1 MKKVLLSILCT
12 LMLEA
17 YAIEEMLPF
26 AVRLD
31 NDNNPVEGSS
41 TNLLA
46 HLENHTD
53 DVNVLAEESSIN
65 FMDVLV
71 GFFDWE
77 WPTFPTNIFDGWT
90 PVSFSLCPSIAIPWG
105 AVDVRG
111 VQIGLGTQSGD
122 VIGLQIGL
130 LNWADDILGIQ
141 TGIYNSSYVAGGGIV
156 GICNVANSATGILVG
171 GICSVHELF
180 GCQVGVVNCA
190 SSLTGCQIGLS
201 NTADSVVGCQVGVIN
216 HAYRLSGLQIGVIN
230 VAENSCSPVLPV
242 VNGNF

>member
-1 MKKVLLSILCT
+1 MKRVLLSILCT

-17 YAIEEMLPF
+17 YAIEYEETLPL

-41 TNLLA
+41 TSLLA
-46 HLENHTD
+46 HLENHTE
-53 DVNVLAEESSIN
+53 DVNVLAEKSSIN

-90 PVSFSLCPSIAIPWG
+90 PVSFSLCPSMAIPWG

-122 VIGLQIGL
+122 VIGLQFGL
-130 LNWADDILGIQ
+130 LNRAGAINGIQ
-141 TGIYNSSYVAGGGIV
+141 AGIYNSAH
-156 GICNVANSATGILVG
+156 SASGVEIGLCVEGDSTAGILIG
-171 GICSVHELF
+171 GVSSVYNEMI
-180 GCQVGVVNCA
+180 
-190 SSLTGCQIGLS
+190 GCQIGLV
-201 NTADSVVGCQVGVIN
+201 NVAYSVVGLQVGFVNCATCLSGCQVGVIN
-216 HAYRLSGLQIGVIN
+216 
-230 VAENSCSPVLPV
+230 VAEDSTHPVMPL
-242 VNGNF
+242 VNWGF